1 MTPQEIFN
9 KSYLTVVEQGRPS
22 VNKEGMCAYR
32 GKGGRKCAIGHL
44 IDDATAK
51 RWDKY
56 ETAGIHDVS
65 RKARIKP
72 DWLDSNLALLVSIQ
86 RAHDIAF
93 WAGDDF
99 LEDYKQRMS
108 YVARQYY
115 LTIPEMSA

>member
-93 WAGDDF
+93 WKGEGF
-99 LEDYKQRMS
+99 LEEYKQSMS
-108 YVARQYY
+108 YIAKKYR
-115 LTIPEMSA
+115 LTVPELSS